1 MKHSRASG
9 PLVTVVSRT
18 LNQEAYIIVRRNYYR
33 RRFKPVY
40 YWSEGLTYEGRAHWG
55 LAYRFEAEVNKVVT
69 LCLSIIQRFLFF
81 IQRIS
86 DSSHFWCKVDDFT
99 CISRRNNGLRLVL
112 PEAIQNARTKDE
124 LRAISQI
131 SAGETNCHKTVN
143 KITVCEKNSWYLI
156 TLRPFVYRI
165 CIVGLFMITWQN
177 TISYWTCVRVICFW
191 QLYDQKKFFRIC
203 NFFCSSIFVFGY
215 L

>member
-143 KITVCEKNSWYLI
+143 KITVCEKKQLI
-156 TLRPFVYRI
+156 FNYFTSVCLSDLYSRPIYDNMTKHDQLLDL
-165 CIVGLFMITWQN
+165 CTGQLFLAVVWPEEVLSN
-177 TISYWTCVRVICFW
+177 
-191 QLYDQKKFFRIC
+191 L
-203 NFFCSSIFVFGY
+203 
-215 L
+215 

>member
-143 KITVCEKNSWYLI
+143 KITVCEKKQLI
-156 TLRPFVYRI
+156 FNYFTSVCLSDLYSRPVYDN
-165 CIVGLFMITWQN
+165 MTKHD
-177 TISYWTCVRVICFW
+177 
-191 QLYDQKKFFRIC
+191 QLLDLCTGHLILAVVWPEEVLS
-203 NFFCSSIFVFGY
+203 N